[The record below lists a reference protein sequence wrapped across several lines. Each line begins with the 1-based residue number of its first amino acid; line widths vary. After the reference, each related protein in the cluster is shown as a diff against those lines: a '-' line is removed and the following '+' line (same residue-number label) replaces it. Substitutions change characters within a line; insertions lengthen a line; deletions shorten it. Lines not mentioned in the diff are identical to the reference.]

1 MTDNMIAI
9 SYSEM
14 LAVFAYVVD
23 NDGFVCLDGRKSDLT
38 YCDNFIS
45 FSDYARE
52 TIYDEDAVTFI
63 DKKDITFIAAVEG
76 CIPGEYQAVRISV
89 ADHDYTVSLSIHVT
103 YNIITGKDDAPV
115 DTSDEAVVENI
126 IERTCTGEIIWD
138 WYYNEDEYSDGL
150 EYNAYTVTHDYYAIV
165 DNRWILHVSDACPGE
180 RHITIVD
187 RTVQSAKRIAGK
199 SIEKLL
205 TAINRSI
212 DREDDAKLAQSMED
226 LITLK

>member
-1 MTDNMIAI
+1 MTDTMITI

-14 LAVFAYVVD
+14 LAMFACVVD

-45 FSDYARE
+45 FSDYDRE

-76 CIPGEYQAVRISV
+76 CIPGEYQAVRIST
-89 ADHDYTVSLSIHVT
+89 ADHDYIVSLSVHVP
-103 YNIITGKDDAPV
+103 YNIITGKDDTPV

-126 IERTCTGEIIWD
+126 IERTCTGEISWD

-180 RHITIVD
+180 HHITIVD
-187 RTVQSAKRIAGK
+187 RTVQTTKRIAGK